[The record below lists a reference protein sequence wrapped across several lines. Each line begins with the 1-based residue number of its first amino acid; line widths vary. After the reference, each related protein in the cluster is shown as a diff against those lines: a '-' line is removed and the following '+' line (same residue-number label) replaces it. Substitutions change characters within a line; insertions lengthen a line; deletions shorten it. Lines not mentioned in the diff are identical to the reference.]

1 MEPIT
6 GTLALA
12 GTLGLG
18 WLFSKGTE
26 KTNTK
31 AEGFAN
37 SAVTMLPGAD
47 RSPRGAPTVPG
58 LPLTATYAASG
69 VYDIQQP
76 LPSLGSF
83 AREPSM
89 SPDQGGSL
97 HFPVASP
104 TLPDQWTGGS
114 GDLLQMRPD
123 RWEDATDRPSFVS
136 PLTGV
141 EFQPGEFKHANM
153 VPFFRG
159 QLKQNSLDSANNQ
172 VLDSYTGASKTL
184 FAKREQTPFFEPTKE
199 PIGNPYGM
207 EAATD
212 FLQSRYVEPKNR
224 GGERPV
230 EPIRVGKGLDDGYTE
245 LPSGGFQQ
253 TAGEEFLLRRMART
267 DDLRTTNNPKLS
279 YFQPVVPGA
288 AVVTAPTAPE
298 DIGEVRKYQP
308 DRFYVN
314 EKGERNFVTVG
325 ADQKATVRSVQV
337 IRNTTRPDTSKPY
350 EGIAGQAEGKATYT
364 IGSTRTPLAK
374 QMGTWGFRNAD
385 LTGNFNP
392 DTDAQE
398 NDYGKSGVEIRP
410 NERFYT
416 GERVMGLNVKPD
428 EREVAL
434 PQQDFVR
441 PTRAEETI
449 DLNRVGVAGPVD
461 AQPKLTVYDPN
472 DVARTTIKE
481 TTEDNGYLGIE
492 APADCA
498 QKLTVYDPDD
508 IMKVTGRNT
517 LADWDWYRNLG
528 RQDTPGAAE
537 IRLQD
542 AVRNTQ
548 KAALSAKSGYT
559 GTAILAS
566 GKAEKDQ
573 TDARNMR
580 QYAQREN
587 VARGRTPMGSSVKLF
602 NAEDNINITYRKLNA
617 DIVNDRENNVDRVPN
632 LPSSTEVL
640 GIQRPRTVL
649 KLDVSAVRNAPIFVA
664 SLENNPYV
672 IPLHKSALVGGKN
685 AI

>member
-6 GTLALA
+6 GTAALI

-18 WLFSKGTE
+18 WLFSKNSE
-26 KTNTK
+26 SKS
-31 AEGFAN
+31 EGFEN
-37 SAVTMLPGAD
+37 SAATILPGAD
-47 RSPRGAPTVPG
+47 RTPAGAPTVPG
-58 LPLTATYAASG
+58 LPRTANYTPSG

-83 AREPSM
+83 AREPYL
-89 SPDQGGSL
+89 SPNQGGSL
-97 HFPVASP
+97 HFPVPAP
-104 TLPDQWTGGS
+104 TLPDQWSGGS

-123 RWEDATDRPSFVS
+123 RWEDATDRPAFVS
-136 PLTGV
+136 PLTGI
-141 EFQPGEFKHANM
+141 EFKQGEFKHANM

-230 EPIRVGKGLDDGYTE
+230 EPIRVGKGLDDGFTE

-253 TAGEEFLLRRMART
+253 TAGEEFMLRRMART
-267 DDLRTTNNPKLS
+267 DDLRTANNPKLS
-279 YFQPVVPGA
+279 YYQPVVPGA

-308 DRFYVN
+308 DKFYIN

-325 ADQKATVRSVQV
+325 ADQKATVRSVQIV
-337 IRNTTRPDTSKPY
+337 RNTTRPDTSKPY

-385 LTGNFNP
+385 LTTNFNP

-416 GERVMGLNVKPD
+416 GERVMGLNVVPD
-428 EREVAL
+428 EREVTL

-449 DLNRVGVAGPVD
+449 DLNRVGVAGPAD

-472 DVARTTIKE
+472 DVARTTIRE
-481 TTEDNGYLGIE
+481 TTEDNGYIGIE

-517 LADWDWYRNLG
+517 LDDWDWYRNLG

-548 KAALSAKSGYT
+548 KAALSAKSAYT

-587 VARGRTPMGSSVKLF
+587 IARGRTPMGSSVKLF
-602 NAEDNINITYRKLNA
+602 NAEDNINITYRKLNT
-617 DIVNDRENNVDRVPN
+617 DIVNDRENNVDRVAN

-640 GIQRPRTVL
+640 GVQRPRTVL

>member
-1 MEPIT
+1 MEPAT
-6 GTLALA
+6 FLGM
-12 GTLGLG
+12 LGLG
-18 WLFSKGTE
+18 YWLSGDSK
-26 KTNTK
+26 K
-31 AEGFAN
+31 AEGYENSAAN
-37 SAVTMLPGAD
+37 SIPGAD
-47 RSPRGAPTVPG
+47 RTPRGAPTIPG
-58 LPLTATYAASG
+58 LPRTANFSASG
-69 VYDIQQP
+69 IYDIQAS
-76 LPSLGSF
+76 LPSLGSYE
-83 AREPSM
+83 REPYLS
-89 SPDQGGSL
+89 SDQGGSL
-97 HFPVASP
+97 HFPVPPAA
-104 TLPDQWTGGS
+104 LPDQFSGGS
-114 GDLLQMRPD
+114 ADLLQLRPD
-123 RWEDATDRPSFVS
+123 RWEDATDRPAFVS
-136 PLTGV
+136 PLTGI
-141 EFQPGEFKHANM
+141 EFKSGEFKHANM

-159 QLKQNSLDSANNQ
+159 HLKQNSLDSANNQ

-230 EPIRVGKGLDDGYTE
+230 EPIRVGKGLDDGFTE

-253 TAGEEFLLRRMART
+253 TAGEEFMLRRMART
-267 DDLRTTNNPKLS
+267 DDLRTANNPKLS

-298 DIGEVRKYQP
+298 DIGEVRKNLP
-308 DRFYVN
+308 DKFYLN
-314 EKGERNFVTVG
+314 ENGERNFVTVG
-325 ADQKATVRSVQV
+325 ADQKATVRSVQIV
-337 IRNTTRPDTSKPY
+337 RNTTRPDTSKPY
-350 EGIAGQAEGKATYT
+350 EGAAGQVEGKATYT

-374 QMGTWGFRNAD
+374 QMGSWGFRNAD
-385 LTGNFNP
+385 LTENFNP
-392 DTDAQE
+392 DTDAAE

-416 GERVMGLNVKPD
+416 GERVMGLNVVPD

-449 DLNRVGVAGPVD
+449 DLNRVGIEAPVS

-472 DVARTTIKE
+472 DVARTTIRE

-517 LADWDWYRNLG
+517 LADWDWYRNFG
-528 RQDTPGAAE
+528 RQDTPGASE

-548 KAALSAKSGYT
+548 KAALSAKSAYT
-559 GTAILAS
+559 GTAILAT

-573 TDARNMR
+573 TNARNMR

-587 VARGRTPMGSSVKLF
+587 IARGRAPKGSSVKLF
-602 NAEDNINITYRKLNA
+602 NGEDNINMTFRKLNT
-617 DIVNDRENNVDRVPN
+617 DIVNDRENNVDRVAG

-649 KLDVSAVRNAPIFVA
+649 KLDVSAVRNAPIFVSA
-664 SLENNPYV
+664 LEENPYV
-672 IPLHKSALVGGKN
+672 IPLHKSALVGGKY

>member
-1 MEPIT
+1 MEPAT
-6 GTLALA
+6 FLGM
-12 GTLGLG
+12 LGLG
-18 WLFSKGTE
+18 YWLSGDSK
-26 KTNTK
+26 K
-31 AEGFAN
+31 AEGYENSAAN
-37 SAVTMLPGAD
+37 SIPGAD
-47 RSPRGAPTVPG
+47 RTPRGAPTIPG
-58 LPLTATYAASG
+58 LPRTANFSASG
-69 VYDIQQP
+69 IYDIQAS
-76 LPSLGSF
+76 LPSLGSYE
-83 AREPSM
+83 REPYLS
-89 SPDQGGSL
+89 SDQGGSL
-97 HFPVASP
+97 HFPVPPAA
-104 TLPDQWTGGS
+104 LPDQFSGGS
-114 GDLLQMRPD
+114 ADLLQLRPD
-123 RWEDATDRPSFVS
+123 RWEDATDRPAFVS
-136 PLTGV
+136 PLTGI
-141 EFQPGEFKHANM
+141 EFKSGEFKHANM

-159 QLKQNSLDSANNQ
+159 HLKQNSLDSANNQ

-230 EPIRVGKGLDDGYTE
+230 EPIRVGKGLDDGFTE

-253 TAGEEFLLRRMART
+253 TAGEEFMLRRMART
-267 DDLRTTNNPKLS
+267 DDLRTANNPKLS

-298 DIGEVRKYQP
+298 DIGEVRKNLP
-308 DRFYVN
+308 DKFYLN
-314 EKGERNFVTVG
+314 ENGERNFVTVG
-325 ADQKATVRSVQV
+325 ADQKATVRSVQIV
-337 IRNTTRPDTSKPY
+337 RNTTRPDTSKPY
-350 EGIAGQAEGKATYT
+350 EGAAGQVEGKATYT

-374 QMGTWGFRNAD
+374 QMGSWGFRNAD
-385 LTGNFNP
+385 LTENFNP
-392 DTDAQE
+392 DTDAAE

-416 GERVMGLNVKPD
+416 GERVMGLNVVPD

-449 DLNRVGVAGPVD
+449 DLNRVGIEAPVS
-461 AQPKLTVYDPN
+461 AQPKLTVYDPT
-472 DVARTTIKE
+472 DVARTTIRE

-517 LADWDWYRNLG
+517 LADWDWYRNFG
-528 RQDTPGAAE
+528 RQDTPGASE

-548 KAALSAKSGYT
+548 KAALSAKSAYT
-559 GTAILAS
+559 GTAILAT

-573 TDARNMR
+573 TNARNMR

-587 VARGRTPMGSSVKLF
+587 IARGRAPKGSSVKLF
-602 NAEDNINITYRKLNA
+602 NGEDNINMTFRKLNT
-617 DIVNDRENNVDRVPN
+617 DIVNDRENNVDRVAG

-649 KLDVSAVRNAPIFVA
+649 KLDVSAVRNAPIFVSA
-664 SLENNPYV
+664 LEENPYV
-672 IPLHKSALVGGKN
+672 IPLHKSALVGGKY